1 MTTLLQGGTFDSKEM
16 ELAKLLVIKGVDGQ
30 GVPAKGSEL
39 SEQNILKK
47 VNQQIVLK
55 KDNQEKEKENIKQE
69 LKTQLISFRAVSVK
83 YDHVEN
89 KTNDDDHLDPD
100 YSPPNELKA
109 RYPCEQCG
117 KCFKSPKWVENHYK
131 SHLKTEEEIKDQ
143 RIECLSCSKTFS
155 NKYILKAHMKS
166 HTSNPATGDRALCN
180 ICSKTF
186 ANKYILKAHIGS
198 HSKDT
203 EAEGENHLCH
213 VCQKTFSNKYN
224 LKYHIR
230 THDEHG
236 QENETTLCNICSKIL
251 KRAVLKKHMR
261 NMHGETKTAECRYC
275 GLETRMSSI
284 NAHENRCKRSDEE
297 KLLRKVKCGQCD
309 KALSSRNKLRR
320 HMKNIHGQLI

>member
-1 MTTLLQGGTFDSKEM
+1 MTLLEGGTLGSKEM
-16 ELAKLLVIKGVDGQ
+16 DLAMLLAFNGLDGQ
-30 GVPAKGSEL
+30 GVSAKGIVL
-39 SEQNILKK
+39 SEQTILKK
-47 VNQQIVLK
+47 DDQKIVLK

-69 LKTQLISFRAVSVK
+69 LKTQLFSFRAVSVK
-83 YDHVEN
+83 YDHVQN

-100 YSPPNELKA
+100 YSPPNDLKA

-117 KCFKSPKWVENHYK
+117 KCFKSPKWVENHSK
-131 SHLKTEEEIKDQ
+131 SHLKTEEEIKD
-143 RIECLSCSKTFS
+143 RTIECPGCSKTFS
-155 NKYILKAHMKS
+155 NNYVLKTHMKA
-166 HTSNPATGDRALCN
+166 HTSNPASGDRALCN

-186 ANKYILKAHIGS
+186 ANKYILKTHIEI
-198 HSKDT
+198 HSEDT
-203 EAEGENHLCH
+203 EAERENLPCH

-236 QENETTLCNICSKIL
+236 KENETTLCNVCSKIL
-251 KRAVLKKHMR
+251 KRTVLKKHMR
-261 NMHGETKTAECRYC
+261 NMHGETKAAECRYC
-275 GLETRMSSI
+275 GLQTRISSI

-320 HMKNIHGQLI
+320 HMKNIHGHMT